1 MSHPVDLLRRAL
13 VAEPSRPLVTFYNDA
28 AGERVEFSVKTFD
41 NWVAKTANLL
51 LDGLGAEPG
60 AKVALALPL
69 HWQTAVWLFA
79 CWSAG
84 LTAVPLADTADGG
97 GIPADADI
105 VAAAP
110 DRLDAALATG
120 AEVVGLSLH
129 SLGAPLAECPPGVT
143 DYAIEVRA
151 YGDRFGAA
159 VSPDAPAVEVGGE
172 IMTGAE
178 LVAAAEALGLP
189 DGTRMLTTVSYATR
203 EGLLSGLI
211 GPLAAQGSVIICQ
224 NPDEA
229 GLDRRISLE
238 RATAVI
244 HPGSTHSA
252 TRPSL

>member
-13 VAEPSRPLVTFYNDA
+13 AADPSRPLVTFYDDA
-28 AGERVEFSVKTFD
+28 TGERVEFSVKTFD

-60 AKVALALPL
+60 AKVVLALPV

-84 LTAVPLADTADGG
+84 LTAVPVDEGE
-97 GIPADADI
+97 IPADADI

-110 DRLDAALATG
+110 GRLAAALSTG

-129 SLGAPLAECPPGVT
+129 AMGGPLGECPPGVT
-143 DYAIEVRA
+143 DYAVEVRA

-159 VSPDAPAVEVGGE
+159 VSADAPAVELGGE
-172 IMTGAE
+172 VMTGAR
-178 LVAAAEALGLP
+178 LVTEAEALGLP
-189 DGTRMLTTVSYATR
+189 ERTRMLTTVSYATR
-203 EGLLSGLI
+203 QGLLSGLI
-211 GPLAAQGSVIICQ
+211 GPMAAQGSVIICQ
-224 NPDEA
+224 NPDETR
-229 GLDRRISLE
+229 LDRRKSLE

-244 HPGSTHSA
+244 YPGSTHSA